1 MELIDK
7 VRELRGQ
14 GKSPKEIA
22 RALGV
27 PPSKVAPLVRAV
39 AAEAPAEEMGEVA
52 GSWVTTGWSV
62 GLTAPGWVDEAPEEH
77 GTNGTV
83 CVLVARRHGWDKYV
97 VCGYL
102 VDTYCLGVR
111 HTVGPDVMDERELR
125 RFRDYFFSDFPG
137 WQEAPFELA
146 RELVL
151 GSVEYARSLGLDPIE
166 DFAPLARH
174 LGEEEI
180 AGTVTF
186 GRDGRPFYV
195 VGPNDEPRKVLRQL
209 ERAVGKPPN
218 FGYVMV
224 SPEDS

>member
-27 PPSKVAPLVRAV
+27 PPSRVAPLVRAI
-39 AAEAPAEEMGEVA
+39 AAESPAGEAGEVV
-52 GSWVTTGWSV
+52 GSWVNTGWSV
-62 GLTAPGWVDEAPEEH
+62 GLTADGWVDEAPAED

-83 CVLVARRHGWDKYV
+83 CVLVARKHGWDKFL

-102 VDTYCLGVR
+102 IDTYCLGVKN
-111 HTVGPDVMDERELR
+111 TVGPDTMDERELR

-151 GSVEYARSLGLDPIE
+151 GSVEYARGLGFEPHE
-166 DFAPLARH
+166 DFAPAEGH
-174 LGEEEI
+174 LGEGKI
-180 AGTVTF
+180 AGTVSF

-195 VGPNDEPRKVLRQL
+195 AGPNDDPRKVLRQL
-209 ERAVGKPPN
+209 ERAVGKPPA
-218 FGYVMV
+218 FGYVIV
-224 SPEDS
+224 